1 MSGANAWASAYALSM
16 VMWSNQQIVVGQC
29 LVMDTDTLKTFVL
42 YKLLM
47 LSDVLI
53 LHIQLAI
60 LFCCHSV
67 LLIHVIH
74 PFHPHPPWVRF
85 IVYSST
91 LLRNRFL
98 ITPHSEVARFLK
110 SCCLAKICLCLC
122 MLTKFGLG

>member
-74 PFHPHPPWVRF
+74 PFHPHTSKTNTSKHF
-85 IVYSST
+85 IVLATNQSVNG
-91 LLRNRFL
+91 LLVVIVR
-98 ITPHSEVARFLK
+98 
-110 SCCLAKICLCLC
+110 
-122 MLTKFGLG
+122 

>member
-74 PFHPHPPWVRF
+74 PFHPHMSKTDF
-85 IVYSST
+85 IVLVT
-91 LLRNRFL
+91 NWLANGLLVVIVCSLLHPNA
-98 ITPHSEVARFLK
+98 I
-110 SCCLAKICLCLC
+110 
-122 MLTKFGLG
+122 G

>member
-74 PFHPHPPWVRF
+74 PFHPHTSKTSTSKHF
-85 IVYSST
+85 IVLATNQSVNG
-91 LLRNRFL
+91 LLVVIVR
-98 ITPHSEVARFLK
+98 
-110 SCCLAKICLCLC
+110 
-122 MLTKFGLG
+122 